1 MRLRYMM
8 VTLDLPSQKGYPRLS
23 TSENPHLG
31 NIESTLQ
38 KAPNCAGNAAKPK
51 VCPRC
56 GERGSGPYLK
66 RVGRNQF
73 GLYFAHSSTEN
84 GVRRIKWHY
93 IRKETASRR
102 REELMRLI
110 ASEGWKGTR
119 YHAQVLNVSERTIR
133 RDVLTLCSSGRLIHR
148 MYGGYIADPTGA
160 ILKENPWL
168 AW

>member
-1 MRLRYMM
+1 LSASK
-8 VTLDLPSQKGYPRLS
+8 DPR
-23 TSENPHLG
+23 LG
-31 NIESTLQ
+31 NIESNVRQ
-38 KAPNCAGNAAKPK
+38 APNSAGNSAEKAK

-66 RVGRNQF
+66 RVGGNQF

-93 IRKETASRR
+93 IPKGRASKRR
-102 REELMRLI
+102 REELLRLI
-110 ASEGWKGTR
+110 ASEGWKSTR

-133 RDVLTLCSSGRLIHR
+133 RDVLALCSSGLLIHR
-148 MYGGYIADPTGA
+148 RYGGYIADPTGA

-168 AW
+168 GW